1 MELAIVPLLVGGLV
15 VLLGA
20 SLAVAGVG
28 QLRSWSRL
36 RSMSAGAVTGSGLA
50 EVEGTAEPL
59 DETLQPP
66 RENVDC
72 LAYDYTRQERQHDHD
87 MDDDG
92 VDTEWRTTHSESDS
106 VPFVVDGDASNV
118 VVDPSAANL
127 LFDAETERRGDV
139 KHTSKRLDVGEQV
152 YVAGE
157 ARTAADAD
165 VATDGHNYVIERSD
179 SLLPASFRSITEKP
193 FVVADTGEKGAE
205 RRLLLRGAGS
215 VVLGI
220 GIAAVVVAVG
230 TGVIG

>member
-1 MELAIVPLLVGGLV
+1 MESGIVPLLVGVLV
-15 VLLGA
+15 VVIGA
-20 SLAVAGVG
+20 GLAVAGVG

-36 RSMSAGAVTGSGLA
+36 RSMDAGAVTGTGLV

-59 DETLQPP
+59 DETLHPP

-72 LAYDYTRQERQHDHD
+72 LAYDYTRKERQHDHD
-87 MDDDG
+87 LDDDDG

-106 VPFVVDGDASNV
+106 VPFVVGDASNV

-157 ARTAADAD
+157 ARTAAAAD
-165 VATDGHNYVIERSD
+165 VTTDGRQYVIDRSD
-179 SLLPASFRSITEKP
+179 SLLPASIRAVTETP

-205 RRLLLRGAGS
+205 RRLLVRGAGS

-220 GIAAVVVAVG
+220 GIVAVVVAVG
-230 TGVIG
+230 TGVVG